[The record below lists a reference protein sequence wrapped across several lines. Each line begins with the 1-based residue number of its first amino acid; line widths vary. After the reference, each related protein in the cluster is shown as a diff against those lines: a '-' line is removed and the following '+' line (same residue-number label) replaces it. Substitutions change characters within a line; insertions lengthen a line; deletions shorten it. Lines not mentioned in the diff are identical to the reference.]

1 VRVLGLSAEPP
12 PHRLRSR
19 LADAAL
25 VWLLAWTLAGCGGPG
40 SHSAPAGTDHTSNA
54 AAPVELAPDGLRAV
68 TVYFANPDGQRLIP
82 VTRYVPPD
90 SGLARGALLG
100 LLAGPSA
107 EDGAGLGSAAPAGTR
122 LIGIV
127 VRDSVATVDLSRAF
141 ESGAGS
147 AAVRMRLAQLTYTL
161 TRLKGVRVVRL
172 WLEGKPLSVFS
183 AEGLDISGG
192 LRRSDFHDLAPFDDD
207 PPVVLTQPVPGSTV
221 RGPLVVR
228 GTANVFEAQVGL
240 RVRRP
245 DGEVL
250 VATWTT
256 ATCGT
261 GCRGTFDKT
270 LALPDSARGDLV
282 VEAFEP
288 SAKDGSDLHRV
299 KAAIHRAP

>member
-1 VRVLGLSAEPP
+1 MTLLGLSAEPL
-12 PHRLRSR
+12 PHRPSSR
-19 LADAAL
+19 RADAAL
-25 VWLLAWTLAGCGGPG
+25 VWLLAWTLAGCGEQR
-40 SHSAPAGTDHTSNA
+40 STSTPAGTTDRSNE
-54 AAPVELAPDGLRAV
+54 APVAELAPDGLRAV
-68 TVYFANPDGQRLIP
+68 TVYFANPDGQRLVP
-82 VTRYVPPD
+82 VTRYVLPD
-90 SGLARGALLG
+90 SGLARGALLA

-107 EDGAGLGSAAPAGTR
+107 EDPAGLGSAAPAGTR
-122 LIGIV
+122 LLGIV
-127 VRDSVATVDLSRAF
+127 IRDSAATVDLSRAF

-161 TRLKGVRVVRL
+161 TRLPAVRVVRL
-172 WLEGKPLSVFS
+172 RLEGKPSSVFS
-183 AEGLDISGG
+183 AEGLEISGG
-192 LRRSDFHDLAPFDDD
+192 LRRADFHDLAPFDDD

-221 RGPLVVR
+221 RGPLIVR
-228 GTANVFEAQVGL
+228 GTANVFEAHVGL

-245 DGEVL
+245 AGEVV

-261 GCRGTFDKT
+261 GCRGTFEKT